1 MKDFF
6 RFAFSFLYTRNW
18 HTGQKELSHSRL
30 VILACTASFVVIA
43 VVLISFLQAPI
54 EVMAISN

>member
-18 HTGQKELSHSRL
+18 HTGQQELSNSRL
-30 VILACTASFVVIA
+30 VILACTVSFVVIA
-43 VVLISFLQAPI
+43 VVLIGFLQAPI
-54 EVMAISN
+54 EVTAISN